1 MDSRRE
7 NVGRKTEREAKHYW
21 HSKVNYDG
29 RVYHLLLTD
38 KEVNRGIERM
48 EKNPEDYPSLWKRI
62 RLAFGI

>member
-21 HSKVNYDG
+21 HSKGNYDG

-38 KEVNRGIERM
+38 KEVNRGIDRM
-48 EKNPEDYPSLWKRI
+48 EKNPEDYPGLWKRI

>member
-21 HSKVNYDG
+21 HSKVRYDD

-38 KEVNRGIERM
+38 KEVNRGIDRM